1 MSVKDTYSKKALFM
15 SQAPN
20 FNFEFDAD
28 QIVEKALEAGFVTK
42 IGNDLYEVNKLYE
55 GMGASK

>member
-20 FNFEFDAD
+20 FNFELDAD
-28 QIVEKALEAGFVTK
+28 QILEKALEAGFVTK
-42 IGNDLYEVNKLYE
+42 IGDDLFEVNKLYNA
-55 GMGASK
+55 MGAN

>member
-1 MSVKDTYSKKALFM
+1 MQDTYSKKALFM

-20 FNFEFDAD
+20 FNFELDAD
-28 QIVEKALEAGFVTK
+28 QIVEKAIEAGFVTK
-42 IGNDLYEVNKLYE
+42 IGDDLFEVSKLYD